1 MLSSNPELM
10 LLLTVQC
17 YRWGNY
23 SIERLLL
30 AQGYR
35 GWESQDL
42 NASSRSMLWCI
53 MHTASLGIGAHQA
66 GLAWSLDTLIT
77 TFWGLPGTPG
87 LWAIM
92 PLPDA
97 EICSSQ
103 LPPFAT
109 VPLNGASLFLQILPV
124 SPIGV
129 CGSPTYHVH
138 SVRTRT
144 HLWQTL
150 LDACLHQWCTIGL
163 TPHWTWTQTHLGFLL
178 KAEPLAFIFISSEA
192 NTGLR
197 K

>member
-30 AQGYR
+30 VQGYR

-53 MHTASLGIGAHQA
+53 MHTAFLGIGAHQA

-77 TFWGLPGTPG
+77 TFWGLAGTPG

-97 EICSSQ
+97 KICSSQ
-103 LPPFAT
+103 LPPFAM
-109 VPLNGASLFLQILPV
+109 VPLNGLLCFCKSSLWVPWECVVPLHTICTLWGPGPTCGRPFWMPV
-124 SPIGV
+124 STNGAP
-129 CGSPTYHVH
+129 
-138 SVRTRT
+138 
-144 HLWQTL
+144 L
-150 LDACLHQWCTIGL
+150 L
-163 TPHWTWTQTHLGFLL
+163 
-178 KAEPLAFIFISSEA
+178 
-192 NTGLR
+192 
-197 K
+197 